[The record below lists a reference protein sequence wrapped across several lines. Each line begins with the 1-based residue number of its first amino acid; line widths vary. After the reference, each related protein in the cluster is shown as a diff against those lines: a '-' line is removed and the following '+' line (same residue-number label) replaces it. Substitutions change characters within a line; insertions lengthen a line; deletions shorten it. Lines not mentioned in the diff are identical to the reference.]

1 MREALSEMQ
10 LEAARRG
17 NAPREA
23 VPGEKHTFWDTQPVP
38 SFDDDTDALEPAGGG
53 PIHPAEP
60 DKVKQEPYSL
70 PGSFEWAELDLT
82 DEAQANELYTL
93 LHENYVEDGDNM
105 FRFDYSIPFIRW
117 AMQPPGH
124 RNEWHVGVRVSQTK
138 KLVAFIGCTPA
149 DLLCHGKRVE
159 PGPVVLAEGE
169 AEPSNASAASKPAD
183 TAGGEQQSVVEVNF
197 LCVHKKLRSK
207 RLAPVLIREITRRVN
222 LHGIFQASYTA
233 GVVLP
238 KPVARCRYW
247 HRSLNPKKLIEVGFS
262 ALQPRMTM
270 VRTLKLYALPEA
282 PLTPGVRP
290 ITPADVAA
298 CCPLLNDYLRRFA
311 IAPQLSEEEF
321 RHWMLTREGVVYTF
335 VVEDPATKAVTDMF
349 SFYSLP
355 SSILK
360 HEKHTRLH
368 AAYCYYYFSTRTPL
382 RQLLTDALILAKK
395 LEFDVFNAL
404 DLLDNK
410 EHLRDLKFGIGD
422 GHLQYYLYNWRCTT
436 IQPEQVGLVLL

>member
-1 MREALSEMQ
+1 MSAEEVREALSEMQ

-207 RLAPVLIREITRRVN
+207 RLAPVSCDSVPSVVGSGRAHVPNVASRTFRRLSCATSWPYSAQQAKAPHRRPRLIVPLNMLPRTGAHSRN
-222 LHGIFQASYTA
+222 HQASQSSRD
-233 GVVLP
+233 LP
-238 KPVARCRYW
+238 GFVYCRGSAAEARRA
-247 HRSLNPKKLIEVGFS
+247 V
-262 ALQPRMTM
+262 
-270 VRTLKLYALPEA
+270 
-282 PLTPGVRP
+282 
-290 ITPADVAA
+290 
-298 CCPLLNDYLRRFA
+298 PLLASFA
-311 IAPQLSEEEF
+311 QS
-321 RHWMLTREGVVYTF
+321 
-335 VVEDPATKAVTDMF
+335 
-349 SFYSLP
+349 
-355 SSILK
+355 
-360 HEKHTRLH
+360 
-368 AAYCYYYFSTRTPL
+368 
-382 RQLLTDALILAKK
+382 
-395 LEFDVFNAL
+395 
-404 DLLDNK
+404 K
-410 EHLRDLKFGIGD
+410 EVD
-422 GHLQYYLYNWRCTT
+422 
-436 IQPEQVGLVLL
+436 